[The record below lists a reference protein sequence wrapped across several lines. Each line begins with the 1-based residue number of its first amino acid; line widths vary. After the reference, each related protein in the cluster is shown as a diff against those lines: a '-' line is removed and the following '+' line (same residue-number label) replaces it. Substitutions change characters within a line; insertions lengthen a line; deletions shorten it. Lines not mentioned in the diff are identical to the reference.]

1 MKKNIK
7 TDLSFGFMLLLLL
20 AGCSKNAEGAAEG
33 KKNGLLGKNA
43 ADAAENVETVFAV
56 NVCKA
61 VPKTLD
67 EYLEFGGNVQTA
79 STVDVYP
86 DVQSGKLSRIYVKVG
101 DKVEKDQVLAE
112 VDASRAGMDYRN
124 SPVKAPVAGTITSFP
139 FSVGQTVAASVSVGK
154 ISSTNSLEIK
164 TNVAERF
171 ISRVSL
177 NQKAVLTFDA
187 YPSVEFPATL
197 VEISPVLDSTSRTLG
212 IKLIQTPVDSRLRAG
227 MYARIKL
234 VTDTKKN
241 TIVIPANVIVRRDD
255 KDIVYVIDPITN
267 TAKVCQVVTGIR
279 VDDKQEIKG
288 GITAG
293 DLVVIKGQALLSEG
307 AKVNIVSVVE

>member
-7 TDLSFGFMLLLLL
+7 TVAWFGLMLVLLLS
-20 AGCSKNAEGAAEG
+20 GCSKNAEGAAEG
-33 KKNGLLGKNA
+33 KKGGLLGKNA
-43 ADAAENVETVFAV
+43 AESAENVETVFAV

-124 SPVKAPVAGTITSFP
+124 SPVKAPVAGTITAFP

-197 VEISPVLDSTSRTLG
+197 VEISPILDSASRTLG
-212 IKLIQTPVDSRLRAG
+212 IKLIQTPVDTRLRAG

-234 VTDTKKN
+234 ITDTKKN

-255 KDIVYVIDPITN
+255 KDILYVVDPVTN
-267 TAKVCQVVTGIR
+267 TVKVCEVVTGIR

-307 AKVNIVSVVE
+307 AKVNIISVVE